1 MLLAKK
7 HGFKTL
13 DSWVVR
19 KGEIPE
25 DLEYPIITKDISPNS
40 GSWKSDVFICQ
51 DEGELKA
58 AFESI
63 TSPTILIQ
71 RFVDKK
77 NKLYYEFADELLEHV
92 KELRQGNPIREPI
105 YSFIT
110 CTRSEETNR
119 VEPKKVLIIEG
130 ILCLANKAL
139 RDLMDI
145 KVFVDCDSDVRLSRV
160 IMRDILERG
169 RNIEQ
174 VLSRY
179 EKTVRPSHLLFIEP
193 TKRFADI
200 IIPQGGMNQVAITIL
215 TNHIS
220 QTLKNQ

>member
-1 MLLAKK
+1 MLVIGIAGGTGSGKTTVVKK
-7 HGFKTL
+7 IREQFPEKEVAILSH
-13 DSWVVR
+13 DSYYY
-19 KGEIPE
+19 
-25 DLEYPIITKDISPNS
+25 DNS
-40 GSWKSDVFICQ
+40 GLSLEERRMKNYDHP
-51 DEGELKA
+51 D
-58 AFESI
+58 SI
-63 TSPTILIQ
+63 
-71 RFVDKK
+71 
-77 NKLYYEFADELLEHV
+77 EFDLMIEHV